1 MINRPFANPADKLA
15 CEDGILP
22 PCRRAALLRN
32 KTAILDALASVEI
45 ARIEVEFEEMP
56 FGCLVDSFD
65 AFGHAGRFTLPDL

>member
-1 MINRPFANPADKLA
+1 MINRPSANPTDKLA